1 MFELPSLEQVI
12 KTVLITALAYYA
24 YHISKEQEE
33 ESQKRAKEQKELIDS
48 TTHPILSQEDFK
60 CHMQTCLSKL
70 SSGTLNTV
78 TITDKQNTQKWV
90 LLKALEY
97 EKLCDRAETFGAVE
111 IGASMHI
118 HYADGSS
125 KTIPLGD
132 MLIKR

>member
-33 ESQKRAKEQKELIDS
+33 ESQKRAKKQKELIDS

-97 EKLCDRAETFGAVE
+97 EKLCDRASAFGAVE
-111 IGASMHI
+111 MEAVVHI
-118 HYADGSS
+118 RYEDGSFQ
-125 KTIPLGD
+125 TIPLGD
-132 MLIKR
+132 MLVKR